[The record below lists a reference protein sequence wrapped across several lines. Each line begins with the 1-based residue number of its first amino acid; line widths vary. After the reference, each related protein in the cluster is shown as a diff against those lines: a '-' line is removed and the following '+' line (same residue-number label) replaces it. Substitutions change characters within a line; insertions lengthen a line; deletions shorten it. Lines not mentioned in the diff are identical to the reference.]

1 MKPRRTT
8 LGQVADAAGVSIAT
22 VSKVLNNR
30 GDVSIETRRRVEKHL
45 RASSYRRVGASSAQP
60 QRPSQQIE
68 VMLGGPQNA
77 YAMAVLDGITASAQ
91 LEGFDVVY
99 SRGSSGQA
107 DGDRRG
113 RAVGLSAGRRH
124 LPHHGCE
131 RPGVQEAVRGRLP
144 GRRRRSAAHRGN
156 ALHLHRRDQ
165 LHRVRSAPPST
176 CCPSGT
182 VGSGMPAGRPRSSAA
197 RPGCR
202 ATPRRCAERV
212 SRSTTRLVTHVP
224 FDYEAGLQAGQDLL
238 GLADPPTAVFAAS
251 DEIALGII
259 EEARRRGLRV
269 PQDLS
274 VVGFDDTFLAARA
287 TPPLTTVAQP
297 LIEMGQLAVRSL
309 AQVIANDRIGTSH
322 IELATRLV
330 VRGVRVPARSLI
342 AEGRAAG
349 RLATSRRPGRA

>member
-30 GDVSIETRRRVEKHL
+30 GDVSVETRRRVEKHL
-45 RASSYRRVGASSAQP
+45 RASSYRRVGAGSAQA
-60 QRPSQQIE
+60 QRLSQQIE
-68 VMLGGPQNA
+68 VVLGGPQNA
-77 YAMAVLDGITASAQ
+77 YVMAVLDGITASAQ
-91 LEGFDVVY
+91 LEGFEIVY
-99 SRGSSGQA
+99 ARGSSGRPTGIDAAALLASQRVGAIFITTDASGPEFKKLCEA
-107 DGDRRG
+107 DFPVVVVDPLRIAGTHCISIG
-113 RAVGLSAGRRH
+113 ATNFTGAVSATEHLLSLG
-124 LPHHGCE
+124 
-131 RPGVQEAVRGRLP
+131 
-144 GRRRRSAAHRGN
+144 
-156 ALHLHRRDQ
+156 HRRIGHAGGPASVECSEAR
-165 LHRVRSAPPST
+165 LSGYASALRR
-176 CCPSGT
+176 
-182 VGSGMPAGRPRSSAA
+182 AGLPLEDS
-197 RPGCR
+197 
-202 ATPRRCAERV
+202 
-212 SRSTTRLVTHVP
+212 LVTHVP
-224 FDYEAGLQAGQDLL
+224 FDYQAGLQAGQDLL
-238 GLADPPTAVFAAS
+238 DVADPPTAVFAAS

-330 VRGVRVPARSLI
+330 VRGSASRLD
-342 AEGRAAG
+342 AG
-349 RLATSRRPGRA
+349 R